1 MTHET
6 LTREF
11 WRLWNDQGLGELITR
26 YDEFFTEDLEW
37 HSPITAVA
45 GAHVI
50 GREHFERH
58 VADLLEAFDEI
69 RADLQEV
76 VEVAPDVVRSAVR
89 IHGRG
94 AHSGATIDAPLIAV
108 ARLRDGRVAWAWGSF
123 DTDTAERVANA
134 LAKGDEVAI

>member
-76 VEVAPDVVRSAVR
+76 VEVAPDVFRSAVR

-94 AHSGATIDAPLIAV
+94 
-108 ARLRDGRVAWAWGSF
+108 AWAWGSF